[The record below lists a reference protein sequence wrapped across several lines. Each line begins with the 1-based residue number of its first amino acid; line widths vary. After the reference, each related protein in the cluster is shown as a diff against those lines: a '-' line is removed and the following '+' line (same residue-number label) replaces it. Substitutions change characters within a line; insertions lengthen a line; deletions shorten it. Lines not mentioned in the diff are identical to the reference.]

1 MKKWLRR
8 AALAAVSALILF
20 FGADLMLR
28 WGSGWDWTRG
38 WTVEKAAA
46 LLNREVR
53 LEKMSASFMG
63 VKLDGLEISEAGGFK
78 NGTFLSLD
86 RVRLRADLL
95 YLLRGDFKVRSL
107 TVNGAQIHLERLAD
121 GTFNWQSMVTSAPA
135 AAAEKTE
142 SFQVPLDITLGQL
155 TVQHL
160 QLDYSDAQTHTR
172 AAAKEVLFMVRHF
185 AFGKPVAVRF
195 RSTLLYEKDGQVF
208 TLPAELKA
216 EVLLKDLNLANA
228 SVNITD
234 FSAQYQDAQLQ
245 LQLQADSLVQP
256 AVAAK
261 VQLQNLS
268 AQALADL
275 LPQVPPFAI
284 SQAEVNTR
292 FRLTPAEQQLA
303 VTDFDFSMPGVQA
316 QFAGNVR
323 YGDKPAYEVD
333 SSFEIDAAQAAALFP
348 PWEKQYRPSG
358 LLKGTGS
365 WNKEGA
371 QAQLALE
378 DGSVQIEHMG
388 KFTGVTLAFSAQE
401 NAAFTQGSAKGT
413 FNGKLNGEKF
423 EGKLDVTQQPQ
434 QIDADLQLRAGRVA
448 LPPMAAAVEPP
459 QTPDGFVADTQLVA
473 APEEAW
479 PLPPVNIRADIQVAS
494 LDAPYVYG
502 TDLVFRSDLTG
513 VTPDLKQTHGDLTL
527 SMGSGEIKDLYRL
540 TNANAVTKVLFLSIN
555 IVGKVFNSMNVFAVL
570 DGLGSG
576 LLNVMGAGEPEEE
589 GEADLVVKTVT
600 GPDGQPMQIM
610 VPYTDRKIDGRLA
623 YDKFATS
630 VQFTQGVADVHG
642 GTFVSDMVSFTLDGK
657 TDFNTGELDMT
668 VQAAPGKHEEDG
680 IMPLTVKV
688 GGTVSEPKGSM
699 SLIGSVSSLLT
710 QGINNNFA
718 SRSVKKGIGG
728 LFGLFKKKPAP
739 QQTTAVTA
747 AEPETA
753 AQEQAASE
761 QTPETT
767 EAPETPEATD

>member
-8 AALAAVSALILF
+8 SALAAVSVLILV

-95 YLLRGDFKVRSL
+95 YLLRGDFKIRSL
-107 TVNGAQIHLERLAD
+107 TVNGAQVHLERLAD
-121 GTFNWQSMVTSAPA
+121 GTFNWQGMGAPTPGTA
-135 AAAEKTE
+135 PKEE
-142 SFQVPLDITLGQL
+142 PSFQVPPDITLGQL

-160 QLDYSDAQTHTR
+160 QLDYSDEQTHTR
-172 AAAKEVLFMVRHF
+172 AAAKEVFFTVRHF

-195 RSTLLYEKDGQVF
+195 RSTLSYEKDGQVF

-234 FSAQYQDAQLQ
+234 FSAQYQDARLQ

-261 VQLQNLS
+261 LQLQNLS
-268 AQALADL
+268 AQALAAL
-275 LPQVPPFAI
+275 LPEVPPFAI

-316 QFAGNVR
+316 RFAGNVR

-358 LLKGTGS
+358 LLTGTGS

-371 QAQLALE
+371 QAQLALQG
-378 DGSVQIEHMG
+378 GSVQIEHMG

-401 NAAFTQGSAKGT
+401 NAAFTQGSATGT

-423 EGKLDVTQQPQ
+423 EGKLDVSQQPQ

-448 LPPMAAAVEPP
+448 LAPMAAVVEPP

-473 APEEAW
+473 APKEAW
-479 PLPPVNIRADIQVAS
+479 PLPPVNIRADIQIAS

-502 TDLVFRSDLTG
+502 TDLVFRSELTG
-513 VTPDLKQTHGDLTL
+513 VTPDLKQTHGNLTL

-540 TNANAVTKVLFLSIN
+540 TNANAVTKVLFLSIS

-570 DGLGSG
+570 DGLGNG
-576 LLNVMGAGEPEEE
+576 LLNVMGAGDEEE
-589 GEADLVVKTVT
+589 EAEAEADLVVKTVT

-610 VPYTDRKIDGRLA
+610 VPYTDRKIDGRMA

-668 VQAAPGKHEEDG
+668 VQAAPGKHEADG

-699 SLIGSVSSLLT
+699 SLLGSVSSLLT
-710 QGINNNFA
+710 QGLSNNFA

-739 QQTTAVTA
+739 QQTPEGMP

-753 AQEQAASE
+753 PQEKASSEQA
-761 QTPETT
+761 PETT
-767 EAPETPEATD
+767 ETPDSAD